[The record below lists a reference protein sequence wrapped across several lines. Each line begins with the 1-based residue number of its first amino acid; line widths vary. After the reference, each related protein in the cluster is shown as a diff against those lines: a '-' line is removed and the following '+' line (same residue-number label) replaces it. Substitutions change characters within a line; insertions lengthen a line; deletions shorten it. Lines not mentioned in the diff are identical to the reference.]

1 MNLKEK
7 FYDRLGFKRES
18 TVNSMK
24 ANKELKVGNVVKV
37 AETGYF
43 YDIKS
48 TSTSIPLNNGL
59 FAEVKQTTFL
69 QIVTKCVND
78 LTNLTSSFNSLKSS
92 FETHLS
98 GDFGNLKKAFE
109 TLKSS
114 FETHE
119 TKKATQS
126 QDGHFSKEDKKKLDG
141 VGELVTQSKDGY
153 MRKEDKTK
161 LDGIAEK
168 ANNYSHPTGAG
179 SNHIPTGGQVG
190 QTLINSGNGIASWGD
205 QMPSVKAW
213 ELLWSGSAIQGTVIK
228 HGDLTKYT
236 DLCFCVNFRGREFI
250 VTVPVQA
257 WLSIGSTTILNRG
270 GQNADRDYDGWIHKA
285 SNDSSVC
292 YCNGS
297 NIYLK
302 RVYVR

>member
-24 ANKELKVGNVVKV
+24 SNPELKAGNIVKV

-69 QIVTKCVND
+69 QIVTKCVSD
-78 LTNLTSSFNSLKSS
+78 LTNLTSAFNSLKNS
-92 FETHLS
+92 
-98 GDFGNLKKAFE
+98 FE
-109 TLKSS
+109 TLKKA

-126 QDGHFSKEDKKKLDG
+126 QDGHMSKEDKKKLDG

-179 SNHIPTGGQVG
+179 NNHIPSGGKVG
-190 QTLINSGNGIASWGD
+190 QALINSGNGIASWED
-205 QMPSVKAW
+205 QLPSIKEW
-213 ELLWSGSAIQGTVIK
+213 GLLWSGSAIQGTVIK
-228 HGDLTKYT
+228 HGDVTRYT

-257 WLSIGSTTILNRG
+257 WLSVGSTTLLNRG

-302 RVYVR
+302 RIYAR